1 MLFLLYLISLS
12 FGVKIVTAS
21 KENLVT
27 ASEVLAIRAQSH
39 LALETTL
46 VILGHV
52 AFVSEIV
59 EVEVSQATFS

>member
-27 ASEVLAIRAQSH
+27 ASEVLAMRAQSH

-46 VILGHV
+46 VILGQV

>member
-1 MLFLLYLISLS
+1 M
-12 FGVKIVTAS
+12 
-21 KENLVT
+21 
-27 ASEVLAIRAQSH
+27 RAQSH

-46 VILGHV
+46 VILGQV

>member
-1 MLFLLYLISLS
+1 M
-12 FGVKIVTAS
+12 AS

-27 ASEVLAIRAQSH
+27 ASEVLAMRAQSH